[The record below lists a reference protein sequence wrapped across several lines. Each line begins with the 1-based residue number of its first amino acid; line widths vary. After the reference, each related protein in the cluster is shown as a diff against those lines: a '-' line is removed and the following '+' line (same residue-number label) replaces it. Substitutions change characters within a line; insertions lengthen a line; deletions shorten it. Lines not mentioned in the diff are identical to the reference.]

1 MEIKIQSPVIGPKNV
16 WKVEVSYMYGDA
28 DGWGSDDYIFREEDK
43 KKLSDFILL
52 LEKCSHAGSQEYSF
66 VPGWDEFFGDEDSVN
81 YKFYGH
87 TDPQNNEYLACIDGY
102 SVYHYD
108 KDGIA
113 SSVSITFTENEKK
126 MFKLMSNLTWNKT
139 PSKQEWEQ
147 IFRDYKLEDILH
159 DNS

>member
-1 MEIKIQSPVIGPKNV
+1 MEIKIQSPAIGPKNV

-81 YKFYGH
+81 YKSLVF
-87 TDPQNNEYLACIDGY
+87 PE
-102 SVYHYD
+102 
-108 KDGIA
+108 A
-113 SSVSITFTENEKK
+113 SHSELDWKK
-126 MFKLMSNLTWNKT
+126 RLDI
-139 PSKQEWEQ
+139 P
-147 IFRDYKLEDILH
+147 LEFLLK
-159 DNS
+159 